1 MQAAS
6 RMHGLDGE
14 TAGDSAVARDSR
26 HMLQLLRRCKQQ
38 NLRRLP
44 SLWQHAI
51 RKTQW
56 QLKCHE
62 TCLFLIC
69 RGCLNSMMGSEPA
82 EIMQPHAKHAA
93 SCSYSTD
100 DRALQLQTASLQR
113 SIAAADQSPAMP
125 PLAPFVPSE
134 HITPY
139 TLPAGAAACGSM
151 PPAALSAAPAEE
163 LLLWDRRH
171 ASAAA
176 AAVSRADSL
185 CVCSTSHA
193 QVPMNQADAAITRS
207 LRAHI
212 T

>member
-14 TAGDSAVARDSR
+14 TAGDRAAVRDNR
-26 HMLQLLRRCKQQ
+26 HMLHLLHCCKQQ
-38 NLRRLP
+38 SLRRLP
-44 SLWQHAI
+44 SLWQHAM
-51 RKTQW
+51 RKTPW
-56 QLKCHE
+56 QLKCLE

-69 RGCLNSMMGSEPA
+69 RGCLNSMGSEPA
-82 EIMQPHAKHAA
+82 EIMQPHAQHAA
-93 SCSYSTD
+93 SWSYSTD
-100 DRALQLQTASLQR
+100 DLALQLQTASLQR
-113 SIAAADQSPAMP
+113 STAAASQSLAMP

-139 TLPAGAAACGSM
+139 TMPAGAAACGSM
-151 PPAALSAAPAEE
+151 SPAALPAASAEE

-185 CVCSTSHA
+185 RVCST
-193 QVPMNQADAAITRS
+193 
-207 LRAHI
+207 
-212 T
+212 